1 MSGANTW
8 RGANTWSVALNEN
21 TGGGGGSSGV
31 QSITAG
37 TNITLGGTS
46 TDPIINST
54 ATTTGVSSL
63 TAGTGISVSSSTGAV
78 TVGNTGI
85 LSLTAGTG
93 VSITSGTSPTI
104 SATGVQSVSAGT
116 NISITGTATN
126 PIINTPLIPTGS
138 LLNINNADFV
148 VPVAQ
153 LANCYLYS
161 ATALTA
167 PRTISFPNYSSLLA
181 QYGANA
187 VIPFFVGNFRQPT
200 PGEAIALAVVGDN
213 TPSNVFFN
221 QSVSAGAWVAT
232 APTPSSGGFVLDY
245 KGMWRGTCILDST
258 LGDAYFTFTWL
269 TTFS

>member
-21 TGGGGGSSGV
+21 AGSGGGGSSGV

-46 TDPIINST
+46 ADPIINST
-54 ATTTGVSSL
+54 STGVETVS
-63 TAGTGISVSSSTGAV
+63 AGTNTTITG
-78 TVGNTGI
+78 
-85 LSLTAGTG
+85 TATNP
-93 VSITSGTSPTI
+93 IINATF
-104 SATGVQSVSAGT
+104 TGVQSVSAGT

-126 PIINTPLIPTGS
+126 PILNTPIIPIGS
-138 LLNINNADFV
+138 ILNINNADFV

-167 PRTISFPNYSSLLA
+167 PRTISFPNFATLQT

-221 QSVSAGAWVAT
+221 QSVVAGAWSVV

-245 KGMWRGTCILDST
+245 KAMWRGTCILDST

-269 TTFS
+269 TTVS